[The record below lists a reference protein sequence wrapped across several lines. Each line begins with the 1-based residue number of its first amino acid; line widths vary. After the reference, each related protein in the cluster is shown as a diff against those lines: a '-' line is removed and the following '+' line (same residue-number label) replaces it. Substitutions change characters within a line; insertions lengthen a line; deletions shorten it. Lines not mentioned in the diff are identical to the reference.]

1 MHPRSR
7 ASTNFR
13 ERPKELGME
22 RASELMI
29 TLEKARQILLAGT
42 ARRRD
47 TRPDLLGQRGDGFLA
62 QNFVAKEC
70 LW

>member
-1 MHPRSR
+1 
-7 ASTNFR
+7 
-13 ERPKELGME
+13 ME

>member
-1 MHPRSR
+1 
-7 ASTNFR
+7 
-13 ERPKELGME
+13 ME

-47 TRPDLLGQRGDGFLA
+47 TRPDLLGQQGDGFLA